1 MRCTVQGHRNRRC
14 CHLKG
19 LRFEGGARHHG
30 FTLLETVIAMTLVS
44 VLMLLVW
51 SIFAIY
57 TKLEAK
63 GVVVA
68 QEISLLRAIHR
79 QMRDDLLC
87 VVPIDPGRDP
97 SMVSQISLASGAT
110 TPALPNGFFIGTA
123 SEIHFAIFDR
133 PAGSKRLMSRIVSYQ
148 AQSLRSELLSTE
160 EPDTD
165 DPEPIDLPPNS
176 LGLEPFAAGIE
187 RHVESWSQ
195 YLQHRT
201 QQASLDD
208 GFAGAPP
215 SSLDVDD
222 LLVIGPPDEFTDPD
236 SDDTSEAPETTD
248 PVPEV
253 GRHQFRFYDGATWVD
268 QWDSTFTGRLP
279 LAIRFELDVDA
290 PRDDNVEEPLDQ
302 ENTFDESIEHE
313 DAEFIDL
320 DADALGLEDESQL
333 EYRWVIAIDAAMR
346 PAAPLTDSPTGD
358 DEVFP

>member
-1 MRCTVQGHRNRRC
+1 MRCTAQDHRNRRSR
-14 CHLKG
+14 HHKG
-19 LRFEGGARHHG
+19 LRFDGGVCHHG

-51 SIFAIY
+51 SIFGIY

-63 GVVVA
+63 GVVAA

-79 QMRDDLLC
+79 QMRDDLLR
-87 VVPIDPGRDP
+87 VVPIDPDRNP
-97 SMVSQISLASGAT
+97 SMVSEMSLASGAT
-110 TPALPNGFFIGTA
+110 TPALPNGFLIGTT

-148 AQSLRSELLSTE
+148 AQSRRSELLSDE
-160 EPDTD
+160 DPGTD
-165 DPEPIDLPPNS
+165 DPEPSDLPANS
-176 LGLEPFAAGIE
+176 LGLKPFSAGIE

-201 QQASLDD
+201 QEVSLADE
-208 GFAGAPP
+208 FARAPP

-236 SDDTSEAPETTD
+236 SEGTSETPETTD

-268 QWDSTFTGRLP
+268 QWDSTSTGRLP
-279 LAIRFELDVDA
+279 LAIRFELDVDP
-290 PRDDNVEEPLDQ
+290 PRDENVEESRD
-302 ENTFDESIEHE
+302 EAGTFDESIEDE
-313 DAEFIDL
+313 DIHRLRCRQSRIGGRIATGVSMGDRDRFCDASCGPID
-320 DADALGLEDESQL
+320 GFTKG
-333 EYRWVIAIDAAMR
+333 R
-346 PAAPLTDSPTGD
+346 
-358 DEVFP
+358 